1 MYIHVHIPRYCK
13 LRIVQWRRHSDN
25 VWLDRQLHQS
35 VGLPKS
41 WRQAHSGL
49 LRDAVVLFMLSPQ
62 TYQSVITLSHNSR
75 TVTKCGLFQVICM
88 TCVPEELTNISQCE
102 VSYLQWSVQT
112 LDEAKDS
119 VVTLEVTDHEILA
132 GSADSR
138 VRRYDIRNGQLQVD
152 YIGRKTFVL

>member
-1 MYIHVHIPRYCK
+1 
-13 LRIVQWRRHSDN
+13 
-25 VWLDRQLHQS
+25 
-35 VGLPKS
+35 
-41 WRQAHSGL
+41 
-49 LRDAVVLFMLSPQ
+49 
-62 TYQSVITLSHNSR
+62 
-75 TVTKCGLFQVICM
+75 M

-152 YIGRKTFVL
+152 YIGRMTFVL